1 VGPHGAGP
9 GPPGAGA
16 CVGAGPLREGPLAE
30 TSSRE
35 DAPEGA
41 PGKKPPGRV
50 VVTGRRCGVA
60 TTSRGGVEDDEGY
73 RGNSGRVGLLQ

>member
-1 VGPHGAGP
+1 
-9 GPPGAGA
+9 
-16 CVGAGPLREGPLAE
+16 
-30 TSSRE
+30 
-35 DAPEGA
+35 
-41 PGKKPPGRV
+41 V